1 MVIDLTYNL
10 THSKGEEEVGLM
22 LRMNVHEV
30 KAHLSE
36 TLTKVAKGETVIICK
51 RNIPIAEL
59 RPIEEKKERKPRP
72 IGLTKE
78 RYPDFVL
85 TDDFLEPLP
94 DDIIAAFYGEET

>member
-1 MVIDLTYNL
+1 
-10 THSKGEEEVGLM
+10 M

-36 TLTKVAKGETVIICK
+36 TLTKVAEGETVIICK

-59 RPIEEKKERKPRP
+59 RPIAEKMEHKPRP

-78 RYPDFVL
+78 RYPDFEI
-85 TDDFLEPLP
+85 DDAFFDDLP
-94 DDIIAAFYGEET
+94 DDILAAFNGKEE